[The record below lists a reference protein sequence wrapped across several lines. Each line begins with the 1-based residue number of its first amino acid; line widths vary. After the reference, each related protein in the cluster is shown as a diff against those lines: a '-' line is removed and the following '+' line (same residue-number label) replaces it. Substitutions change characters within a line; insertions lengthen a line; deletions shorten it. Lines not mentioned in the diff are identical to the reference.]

1 MTGLGTQM
9 SRGRIFARAR
19 TVIGV
24 VVYSKIIRTIT
35 VHRREEHQRF
45 ECVVFYYA

>member
-1 MTGLGTQM
+1 MFRD
-9 SRGRIFARAR
+9 SNVKREDFWRAR

-45 ECVVFYYA
+45 EYVVFYYA